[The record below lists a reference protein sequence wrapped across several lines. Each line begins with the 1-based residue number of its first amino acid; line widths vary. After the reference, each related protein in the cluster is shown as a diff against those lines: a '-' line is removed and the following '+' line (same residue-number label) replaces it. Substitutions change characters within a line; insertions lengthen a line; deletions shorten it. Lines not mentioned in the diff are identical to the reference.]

1 MIEILSGIG
10 IGIAFILFVIIGISI
25 LLAVNKNR

>member
-1 MIEILSGIG
+1 MIEILSG

-25 LLAVNKNR
+25 LLAVSKNK

>member
-1 MIEILSGIG
+1 MIEILNG

-25 LLAVNKNR
+25 LLAVSKNK

>member
-10 IGIAFILFVIIGISI
+10 IAFIILIIICISI
-25 LLAVNKNR
+25 LLAVNKDR

>member
-10 IGIAFILFVIIGISI
+10 LAFILFVIIGISI
-25 LLAVNKNR
+25 LLAVHQSK